1 MNSHKR
7 IDYLT
12 RDGVLKLLSDDE
24 AASVSNAE
32 SAEELDEGDEY
43 LDLEHLDEGVRK
55 ADGLIVIMGRV
66 LPRKAVHEITWSKIL
81 AVVGG
86 GANLDGAR

>member
-12 RDGVLKLLSDDE
+12 RDGVMKLLSDDE

-32 SAEELDEGDEY
+32 SAAHLDEGDEY

-55 ADGLIVIMGRV
+55 ADSLIIDMGRV
-66 LPRKAVHEITWSKIL
+66 LPRKAIHEVTWSKIL

-86 GANLDGAR
+86 AAHRDAVP

>member
-12 RDGVLKLLSDDE
+12 RDGVMKLLSDDE

-32 SAEELDEGDEY
+32 SAAHLDEGDEY

-55 ADGLIVIMGRV
+55 ADSLIVDMGRV
-66 LPRKAVHEITWSKIL
+66 LPRKAIHEITWSKIL
-81 AVVGG
+81 AVVGD
-86 GANLDGAR
+86 AHRDAAP

>member
-12 RDGVLKLLSDDE
+12 RDGVMKLLSDDE

-32 SAEELDEGDEY
+32 SAA
-43 LDLEHLDEGVRK
+43 HLDEG
-55 ADGLIVIMGRV
+55 
-66 LPRKAVHEITWSKIL
+66 
-81 AVVGG
+81 
-86 GANLDGAR
+86 